1 MTLQQL
7 RYIIGIVAHGSMSE
21 GAKRMF
27 ISQPSLSI
35 AVKELEEEMGI
46 RIFRR
51 SSRGISL
58 TPEGSEFLSYARQ
71 VIEQAELLE
80 ERYLTQKPA
89 RRIFSLSTQHYDFAV
104 KAFVNLLKD
113 LDMEQFEWTIRETR
127 THEIIDD
134 VAQRRS
140 DLGLLYL
147 NGFNRDVILSIL
159 QRHRL
164 QFHPLFCAPPHVFIS
179 DRHPLSGEKSISLNE
194 LEPYPCLRFEQG
206 EHNSFYFSE
215 EILSTTPHSREIH
228 VSDRATLFNLLLGL
242 NGYTICTGILSK
254 ELNSG
259 NIISIPLQAD
269 DEIRVGWI
277 QNEDAPLGKIAL
289 RYLRELRHVI
299 AEYGYSAIPDDP
311 GDPV

>member
-7 RYIIGIVAHGSMSE
+7 RYIIGIVSGGSISE

-27 ISQPSLSI
+27 VSQPSLSN

-58 TPEGSEFLSYARQ
+58 TSEGSEFLAYARQ
-71 VIEQAELLE
+71 VVEQADLLE
-80 ERYLTQKPA
+80 ERYSPQKPA

-113 LDMEQFEWTIRETR
+113 LDMKQFEWTIRETR

-140 DLGLLYL
+140 SLGLLYL
-147 NGFNRDVILSIL
+147 NDFNRDVILNIL
-159 QRHRL
+159 RRNRL
-164 QFHPLFCAPPHVFIS
+164 RFHPLFRAKPHVFIS
-179 DRHPLSGEKSISLNE
+179 DQHPLAGKQSVSLRD
-194 LEPYPCLRFEQG
+194 LEPYPCLCFEQG

-215 EILSTTPHSREIH
+215 EILSTEPHSREIR

-242 NGYTICTGILSK
+242 NGYTICTGVLSK

-259 NIISIPLQAD
+259 NIISTPLQTRE
-269 DEIRVGWI
+269 EILVGWI
-277 QNEDAPLGKIAL
+277 RNEDAAPGKMAL
-289 RYLRELRHVI
+289 RYLEELKKVI
-299 AEYGYSAIPDDP
+299 AEYGYAPLPDAP
-311 GDPV
+311 I